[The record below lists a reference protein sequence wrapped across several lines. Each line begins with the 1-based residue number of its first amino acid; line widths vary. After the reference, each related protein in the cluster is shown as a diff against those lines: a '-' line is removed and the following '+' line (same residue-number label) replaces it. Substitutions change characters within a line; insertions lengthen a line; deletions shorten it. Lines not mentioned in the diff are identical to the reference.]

1 MNREMLLSQL
11 TALDFMAVD
20 LGLYLNT
27 HPEDSAAIAEYNKI
41 IKAADMLRAKYQQN
55 LGPLCSFRSYA
66 RDKNNWQWINCPG
79 PWAKDFNFMLEE
91 RC

>member
-41 IKAADMLRAKYQQN
+41 IKAADMLRAKYEEN
-55 LGPLCSFRSYA
+55 FGPLCSFRSYA
-66 RDKNNWQWINCPG
+66 RDKNNWQWINGPW